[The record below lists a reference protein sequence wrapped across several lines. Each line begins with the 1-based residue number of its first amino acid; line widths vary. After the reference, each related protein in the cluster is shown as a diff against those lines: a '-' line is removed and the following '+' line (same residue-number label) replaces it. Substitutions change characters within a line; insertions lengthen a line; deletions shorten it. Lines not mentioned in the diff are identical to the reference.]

1 MQTSNPLTK
10 QFLLAAKYQEI
21 HALKQLQN
29 SCASLTKLGDFVH
42 QLQKERAMS
51 NIFLASKSLR
61 FSNELTQ
68 QIPITQSAQDT
79 FYHSLKTTFISD
91 NADPGHSRLYNL
103 ITYSLQAL
111 DVLPALR
118 HQIGRQ
124 NVTPVHATQSFT
136 QLIASL
142 LNIILEAA
150 DGASDPHVTR
160 LLVAYFNFMQGKEYA
175 GQERACGAQAFA
187 ASKFTEDQKTQLA
200 HFVQEQ
206 SHSFS
211 FFNEYA
217 DDHLL
222 KCYTSLIEH
231 PVNKQVD
238 QLRSLLQKL
247 DDENAQPLSQ
257 LSEVWYEVT
266 TTRIDIMHKIEQ
278 NISDHLIDS
287 AAMQIACA
295 QRKLNS
301 NKQILNTLEQQ
312 YMPAT
317 DGQLALKNNEPTN
330 TAASKLNSN
339 KTMYDLILEQSQHI
353 KQINQALVD
362 AKRVITEQKVIHQAK
377 YILIEQLKISEEHAH
392 KQLQKQAMDSH
403 SSIYAVANKI
413 IELNNAN

>member
-1 MQTSNPLTK
+1 
-10 QFLLAAKYQEI
+10 
-21 HALKQLQN
+21 
-29 SCASLTKLGDFVH
+29 
-42 QLQKERAMS
+42 
-51 NIFLASKSLR
+51 
-61 FSNELTQ
+61 
-68 QIPITQSAQDT
+68 
-79 FYHSLKTTFISD
+79 
-91 NADPGHSRLYNL
+91 
-103 ITYSLQAL
+103 
-111 DVLPALR
+111 
-118 HQIGRQ
+118 
-124 NVTPVHATQSFT
+124 
-136 QLIASL
+136 
-142 LNIILEAA
+142 
-150 DGASDPHVTR
+150 
-160 LLVAYFNFMQGKEYA
+160 MQGKEYA